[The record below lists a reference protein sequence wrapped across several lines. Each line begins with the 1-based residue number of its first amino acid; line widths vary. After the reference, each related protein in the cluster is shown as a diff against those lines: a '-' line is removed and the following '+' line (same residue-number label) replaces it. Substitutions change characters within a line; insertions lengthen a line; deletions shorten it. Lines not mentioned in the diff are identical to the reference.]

1 MTIQSQDLTG
11 DVKAGIRT
19 LWWLFLLRGV
29 FGIIFGLLALF
40 NGPAAVQLLAI
51 VLGAYLL
58 LDGIVTISAAVAERK
73 RLGSIGWYI
82 FQGLLTIALGVLA
95 LTFSFAFVK
104 AIGLIIIWA
113 IILISLIAGLIGMRI
128 SFAAKGVTKT
138 WGWGVF
144 ANALAL
150 IVGVVLIVF
159 VINYT
164 DEVMSVLL
172 VIIGIWSLLAGLAMT
187 VWAFVARRYINE
199 AFKSL
204 SVTQTTLSS

>member
-204 SVTQTTLSS
+204 SVTQATLSS

>member
-1 MTIQSQDLTG
+1 MTIQSEDLTG

-187 VWAFVARRYINE
+187 VWAFIARRFINE

-204 SVTQTTLSS
+204 SVTQTTISN

>member
-1 MTIQSQDLTG
+1 MTIQSEDLTG

-187 VWAFVARRYINE
+187 VWAFIARRYINE

>member
-1 MTIQSQDLTG
+1 MTIQSEDLTG

-58 LDGIVTISAAVAERK
+58 LDGRVTISAAVAERK

-187 VWAFVARRYINE
+187 VWAFIARRFINE

-204 SVTQTTLSS
+204 SVTQTTISS

>member
-1 MTIQSQDLTG
+1 MTIQSEDLTG

-187 VWAFVARRYINE
+187 VWAFIARRFINE

-204 SVTQTTLSS
+204 SVTQTTISS

>member
-11 DVKAGIRT
+11 NVKTGIRT

-40 NGPAAVQLLAI
+40 NGSAAVQLLAI
-51 VLGAYLL
+51 ILGAYLL

-82 FQGLLTIALGVLA
+82 FQGLLTIVLGVLA

-144 ANALAL
+144 ANGLAL
-150 IVGVVLIVF
+150 IVGVVLIILVLNNTAS
-159 VINYT
+159 VL
-164 DEVMSVLL
+164 SVLL

-187 VWAFVARRYINE
+187 VWAFIARRYINE

-204 SVTQTTLSS
+204 SVTQTTISS